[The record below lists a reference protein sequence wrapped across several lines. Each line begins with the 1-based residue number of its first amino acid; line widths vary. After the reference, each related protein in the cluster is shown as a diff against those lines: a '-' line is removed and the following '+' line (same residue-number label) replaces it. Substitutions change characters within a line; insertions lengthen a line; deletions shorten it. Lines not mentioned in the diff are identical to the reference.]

1 MTFYTLK
8 EKVEFIKEHSEPF
21 IKDVHDYMVQTN
33 WTWYDSE
40 LPPSEEKIKKTFFAL
55 LDELGTKTNAV
66 TTGGFHVCINYDLNR
81 IECYF
86 GGDST
91 KKMGIKL
98 VSDEKG
104 NTIYDFINTLCADF
118 PMLNRDYLLQ
128 KYNHL
133 I

>member
-1 MTFYTLK
+1 MRLGTIK
-8 EKVEFIKEHSEPF
+8 EKVKFIKERSESF
-21 IKDVHDYMVQTN
+21 IKDVHDYMIKTN
-33 WTWYDSE
+33 WTWYDSDF
-40 LPPSEEKIKKTFFAL
+40 PPTEERIKNAFFSL
-55 LDELGTKTNAV
+55 LDELGTETSTI
-66 TTGGFHVCINYDLNR
+66 TTGGFHVCINDDLHR

-104 NTIYDFINTLCADF
+104 NAIYDFINTLCADF
-118 PMLNRDYLLQ
+118 PVLNREYFLQ

-133 I
+133 F